1 MCEYEDF
8 CFLLCAFLKNF
19 CLVCSFRFHK
29 THSSLFISFIT
40 SPLKISL
47 SFLPL
52 FSKKLKIL
60 LPHVPSSLS
69 SFCPKRWYE
78 RYKYLKRERISSF
91 THTKTHLLYKHNV
104 CCYSTNRVHRRPQ
117 GHQGSGTF
125 YFFFFTFWSL
135 LSFFFFFF
143 FFAMRRR
150 MAMGDDEHHRR
161 KCVTFLLTRAR
172 SWDAPN
178 VHETLRIW
186 TRGHTCTLFFFM
198 CAFYREL
205 YASCILSLRVCIFRR
220 R

>member
-1 MCEYEDF
+1 MRIF
-8 CFLLCAFLKNF
+8 VFFFCAFLKNS
-19 CLVCSFRFHK
+19 CLVCSSRFHK
-29 THSSLFISFIT
+29 THSSLFISLITT
-40 SPLKISL
+40 SPLKKS
-47 SFLPL
+47 L
-52 FSKKLKIL
+52 FSPSFFEKTQF
-60 LPHVPSSLS
+60 SSLTFRPRLA
-69 SFCPKRWYE
+69 SFWPKRWYE

>member
-1 MCEYEDF
+1 MRIF
-8 CFLLCAFLKNF
+8 VFFALSWKLLPGL
-19 CLVCSFRFHK
+19 LQD
-29 THSSLFISFIT
+29 FISLST
-40 SPLKISL
+40 PSSPLKRS
-47 SFLPL
+47 L
-52 FSKKLKIL
+52 FSPSFFEKTQF
-60 LPHVPSSLS
+60 SSLTFRPRLA
-69 SFCPKRWYE
+69 SFWPKRWYE

-150 MAMGDDEHHRR
+150 MAMGDDGHHRR